1 MIKTINVNIYYKNIA
16 LNMDKNKKILTEA
29 INKAVKEAIMEQRAQ
44 QNELDMIVER
54 VINENINLLLEK
66 GNDTKAR
73 RMKAN
78 KNIYKTDRNAKES
91 KRKIVLSWLRSDA
104 VNTAEI
110 RRKLEG
116 EPADQNAEDAA
127 RSYFMKNVN
136 QSHGKRFNDDEI
148 NALYAIKSSLGQ

>member
-1 MIKTINVNIYYKNIA
+1 
-16 LNMDKNKKILTEA
+16 MDKNKQILSEA
-29 INKAVKEAIMEQRAQ
+29 INRAVREAVNEKLSR
-44 QNELDMIVER
+44 QNTIDMIVES
-54 VINENINLLLEK
+54 VVDNNLNLLLEK
-66 GNDTKAR
+66 GNDTMAR

-78 KNIYKTDRNAKES
+78 KNIYKTDKKVKDS
-91 KRKIVLSWLRSDA
+91 KRKIVLAWLRSDA

-116 EPADQNAEDAA
+116 EAADQNAEDAA
-127 RSYFMKNVN
+127 RSYFMKKVN

>member
-1 MIKTINVNIYYKNIA
+1 
-16 LNMDKNKKILTEA
+16 MDKNKQILSEA
-29 INKAVKEAIMEQRAQ
+29 INRAVREAL
-44 QNELDMIVER
+44 NEKLSRENTIDMLVES
-54 VINENINLLLEK
+54 VVDNNLNLLLEK
-66 GNDTKAR
+66 GNDTMAR

-78 KNIYKTDRNAKES
+78 KNIYKTDKKVKDS
-91 KRKIVLSWLRSDA
+91 KRKIVLAWLRSDA

-116 EPADQNAEDAA
+116 EAADQNAEDAA
-127 RSYFMKNVN
+127 RSYFMKKVN

>member
-127 RSYFMKNVN
+127 RSYFMKKVN

>member
-44 QNELDMIVER
+44 QSELDMIVER

-66 GNDTKAR
+66 GNDTQAR

-78 KNIYKTDRNAKES
+78 KNIYKTDRKAKES
-91 KRKIVLSWLRSDA
+91 KRKIVLAWLRSDA

-116 EPADQNAEDAA
+116 EPADQNAEDAG
-127 RSYFMKNVN
+127 RSYFMKKVN

>member
-1 MIKTINVNIYYKNIA
+1 
-16 LNMDKNKKILTEA
+16 MDKNKQILSEA
-29 INKAVKEAIMEQRAQ
+29 INKAVREAL
-44 QNELDMIVER
+44 NEKFSKQDTLDMLIESV
-54 VINENINLLLEK
+54 VDNNLNLLLEK
-66 GNDTKAR
+66 GNDTMAR

-78 KNIYKTDRNAKES
+78 KNIYKTDKKVKDS
-91 KRKIVLSWLRSDA
+91 KRKIVLAWLRSDA

-116 EPADQNAEDAA
+116 EAADQNAEDAA
-127 RSYFMKNVN
+127 RSYFMKKVN

>member
-1 MIKTINVNIYYKNIA
+1 
-16 LNMDKNKKILTEA
+16 MDKNKQILSEA
-29 INKAVKEAIMEQRAQ
+29 INKAVREALNEKFSKE
-44 QNELDMIVER
+44 NTLDMLIESV
-54 VINENINLLLEK
+54 VDSNINLLLEK
-66 GNDTKAR
+66 GNDTMAR

-78 KNIYKTDRNAKES
+78 KKIYKTDKKVKDS
-91 KRKIVLSWLRSDA
+91 KRKIVLAWLRSDA

-127 RSYFMKNVN
+127 RSYFMKKVN
-136 QSHGKRFNDDEI
+136 QSHGKRFNDEEI

>member
-1 MIKTINVNIYYKNIA
+1 
-16 LNMDKNKKILTEA
+16 MDKNKQILSEA
-29 INKAVKEAIMEQRAQ
+29 INKAVREALNEKFSK
-44 QNELDMIVER
+44 QNTLDMLIESV
-54 VINENINLLLEK
+54 VDNNLNLLLEK
-66 GNDTKAR
+66 GNDTMAR

-78 KNIYKTDRNAKES
+78 KGIYKTDKKVKDS
-91 KRKIVLSWLRSDA
+91 KRKIVLAWLRSDA

-116 EPADQNAEDAA
+116 EAPDQNAEDAA
-127 RSYFMKNVN
+127 RSYFMKKVN

>member
-1 MIKTINVNIYYKNIA
+1 
-16 LNMDKNKKILTEA
+16 MDKNKQILSEA
-29 INKAVKEAIMEQRAQ
+29 INKAVREALNEKFSK
-44 QNELDMIVER
+44 QNTLDMLIESV
-54 VINENINLLLEK
+54 VDNNLNLLLEK
-66 GNDTKAR
+66 GNDTMAR

-78 KNIYKTDRNAKES
+78 KSIYKTDKKVKDS
-91 KRKIVLSWLRSDA
+91 KRKIVLAWLRSDA

-116 EPADQNAEDAA
+116 EAADQNAEDAA
-127 RSYFMKNVN
+127 RSYFMKKVN